1 MYVIVQ
7 GSSTQ
12 WKSSNVFFH
21 LAVKQN
27 RNVQKYDLNC
37 AVVYDIKYMFMY
49 KGTPDYN
56 IYGILYVFDVVFQ
69 LTWKSSF

>member
-1 MYVIVQ
+1 MF
-7 GSSTQ
+7 
-12 WKSSNVFFH
+12 FFH

-37 AVVYDIKYMFMY
+37 AVVYDIKYMFMC

-69 LTWKSSF
+69 LT